1 MDAFVF
7 FLIYQE
13 MNIKQYSISKCFTKA
28 ETLIWKHALK
38 NIWK

>member
-13 MNIKQYSISKCFTKA
+13 MNIKYSISKCFTKA
-28 ETLIWKHALK
+28 KTLIWKHALK